1 MVDYRNHFP
10 FLHRAQGCNTHE
22 NYALALQMLIT
33 ILYSLIR
40 DDIYWNEQVAD
51 SHWAVLWNAGGKG
64 SPASYLALKIGQP
77 TGCKVPG
84 SGFGA
89 MEVHTAV
96 PLVCCCVEI
105 GHRCRPCLAS
115 SPPFYPILFWSLS
128 WSLRIARTT
137 AVAWGGGSPRA
148 ARCFCIAGKD
158 RREGFPNLS
167 KAAQSSI

>member
-51 SHWAVLWNAGGKG
+51 SHWALLWNAGGKG
-64 SPASYLALKIGQP
+64 SPASYLALKIGQS

-96 PLVCCCVEI
+96 PSRVL
-105 GHRCRPCLAS
+105 CRDRAQMQTLPCPLPS
-115 SPPFYPILFWSLS
+115 FLPHSVLEPFTVSEDCQDNCGGMRRWLS
-128 WSLRIARTT
+128 
-137 AVAWGGGSPRA
+137 
-148 ARCFCIAGKD
+148 
-158 RREGFPNLS
+158 
-167 KAAQSSI
+167 QSSAVLLHCWQRLERGISQFKQSSTI